1 MKKIL
6 LMIGLLFL
14 PLSVSAL
21 VDGDFAVTCEK
32 NVLSPGEKTTCSIG
46 GVVVNGI
53 LHGFNGNI
61 SLGEGLNF
69 VNFTIPSV
77 SENDN
82 SPLFQ
87 GDANDG
93 NIMLYT
99 ENNLTGNVKI
109 GDFVIEASDIS
120 SGDIDVSINAVT
132 LLISESE
139 GESDIDVPISIDPYT
154 IHIPS
159 GDNSLSEIKVNGSV
173 IEGFT
178 SSTTD
183 YVLEVPSDLSEVLI
197 IPTATDGSSTI
208 TGDVGTKQIGYGENN
223 FVINVK
229 AENGSERVYN
239 VKIIRPEIRELT
251 SLKINDENID
261 LVSGT
266 YRYIYKVE
274 NDVTSVNIVAS
285 AGEGISFSEGF
296 GSRTEKDLK
305 VGNNEFL
312 VKTVDSNGD
321 ELVYTIVIDRFNE
334 KGKDV
339 APKEPKEEKKPS
351 GTVENPK
358 TGITGASIVL
368 VGGCI
373 VLYMVAR
380 KKGFIKKI

>member
-6 LMIGLLFL
+6 MMIGLLLL
-14 PLSVSAL
+14 PFSVNAL
-21 VDGDFAVTCEK
+21 VDGDISLTCEK
-32 NVLSPGEKTTCSIG
+32 NVLLPGESTTCSIDA
-46 GVVVNGI
+46 VVTNGEVSSFI
-53 LHGFNGNI
+53 GKINVGDGLSFVRLTESDFKI
-61 SLGEGLNF
+61 EDDFYDYSDLSL
-69 VNFTIPSV
+69 VV
-77 SENDN
+77 S
-82 SPLFQ
+82 
-87 GDANDG
+87 GD
-93 NIMLYT
+93 
-99 ENNLTGNVKI
+99 NNLTGNFNVVKFI
-109 GDFVIEASDIS
+109 VSAG
-120 SGDIDVSINAVT
+120 DVSGVDVNVSITDAE
-132 LLISESE
+132 LGIFDSEDE
-139 GESDIDVPISIDPYT
+139 NTIGMPVSIDPYT

-183 YVLEVPSDLSEVLI
+183 YVLEVPSDLSEAVI
-197 IPTATDGSSTI
+197 SATATDGSSTV
-208 TGDVGTKQIGYGENN
+208 TGDVETKQIGYGENN
-223 FVINVK
+223 FSINVK

-274 NDVTSVNIVAS
+274 NEVTSVNIVAS
-285 AGEGISFSEGF
+285 VGDGIGFSEGF

>member
-14 PLSVSAL
+14 PFSVNAL
-21 VDGDFAVTCEK
+21 VDGDISLTCEK
-32 NVLSPGEKTTCSIG
+32 NVLLPGESTTCSIDA
-46 GVVVNGI
+46 VVTNGEVSSFI
-53 LHGFNGNI
+53 GKINVGDGLSFVRLTESDFKI
-61 SLGEGLNF
+61 EDDFYDYSDLSL
-69 VNFTIPSV
+69 VV
-77 SENDN
+77 S
-82 SPLFQ
+82 
-87 GDANDG
+87 GD
-93 NIMLYT
+93 
-99 ENNLTGNVKI
+99 NNLTGNFNVVKFI
-109 GDFVIEASDIS
+109 VSAG
-120 SGDIDVSINAVT
+120 DVSGVDVNVSITDAE
-132 LLISESE
+132 LGIFDSEDE
-139 GESDIDVPISIDPYT
+139 NTIGMPVSIDPYT

-183 YVLEVPSDLSEVLI
+183 YVLEVPSDLSEVVI
-197 IPTATDGSSTI
+197 SAIATDGSSTV
-208 TGDVGTKQIGYGENN
+208 TGDVETKQIGYGENN
-223 FVINVK
+223 FSINVK

-274 NDVTSVNIVAS
+274 NEVTSVNIVAS
-285 AGEGISFSEGF
+285 AGEDISFSEGF

>member
-14 PLSVSAL
+14 PFSVNAL
-21 VDGDFAVTCEK
+21 VDGDISLTCEK
-32 NVLSPGEKTTCSIG
+32 NVLLPGESTTCSIDA
-46 GVVVNGI
+46 VVTNGEVSSFI
-53 LHGFNGNI
+53 GKINVGDGLSFVRLTKSDFKI
-61 SLGEGLNF
+61 EDDFYDYSDLSL
-69 VNFTIPSV
+69 VV
-77 SENDN
+77 S
-82 SPLFQ
+82 
-87 GDANDG
+87 GD
-93 NIMLYT
+93 
-99 ENNLTGNVKI
+99 NNLTGNFNVVKFI
-109 GDFVIEASDIS
+109 VSAG
-120 SGDIDVSINAVT
+120 DVSGVDVNVSITDAE
-132 LLISESE
+132 LGIFDSEDE
-139 GESDIDVPISIDPYT
+139 NTIGMPVSIDPYT

-173 IEGFT
+173 IEGFA

-183 YVLEVPSDLSEVLI
+183 YVLEVPSDLSEAVI
-197 IPTATDGSSTI
+197 SAIATDGSSTV

-223 FVINVK
+223 FSINVK

-274 NDVTSVNIVAS
+274 NEVTSVNIVAS
-285 AGEGISFSEGF
+285 AGDGIGFSEGF

>member
-14 PLSVSAL
+14 PFSVNAL
-21 VDGDFAVTCEK
+21 VDGDISLTCEK
-32 NVLSPGEKTTCSIG
+32 NVLLPGESTTCSIDA
-46 GVVVNGI
+46 VVTNGEVSSFI
-53 LHGFNGNI
+53 GKINVGDGLSFVRLTESDFKI
-61 SLGEGLNF
+61 EDDFYDYSDLSL
-69 VNFTIPSV
+69 VV
-77 SENDN
+77 S
-82 SPLFQ
+82 
-87 GDANDG
+87 GD
-93 NIMLYT
+93 
-99 ENNLTGNVKI
+99 NNLTGNFNVVKFI
-109 GDFVIEASDIS
+109 VSAG
-120 SGDIDVSINAVT
+120 DVSGVDVNVSITDAE
-132 LLISESE
+132 LGIFDSEDE
-139 GESDIDVPISIDPYT
+139 NTIGMPVSIDPYT

-183 YVLEVPSDLSEVLI
+183 YVLEVPSDLSEVVI
-197 IPTATDGSSTI
+197 SAIATDGSSTV

-223 FVINVK
+223 FSINVK

-274 NDVTSVNIVAS
+274 NEVTSVNIVAS
-285 AGEGISFSEGF
+285 AGDGIGFSEGF

>member
-14 PLSVSAL
+14 PFSVNAL
-21 VDGDFAVTCEK
+21 VDGDISLTCEK
-32 NVLSPGEKTTCSIG
+32 NVLLPGESTTCSIDA
-46 GVVVNGI
+46 VVTNGEVSSFI
-53 LHGFNGNI
+53 GKINVGDGLSFVRLTKSDFKI
-61 SLGEGLNF
+61 EDDFYDYSDLSL
-69 VNFTIPSV
+69 VV
-77 SENDN
+77 S
-82 SPLFQ
+82 
-87 GDANDG
+87 GD
-93 NIMLYT
+93 
-99 ENNLTGNVKI
+99 NNLTDNFNVVKFI
-109 GDFVIEASDIS
+109 VSAG
-120 SGDIDVSINAVT
+120 DVSGVDVNVSITDAE
-132 LLISESE
+132 LGIFDSEDE
-139 GESDIDVPISIDPYT
+139 NTIGMPVSIDPYT

>member
-14 PLSVSAL
+14 PFSVNAL
-21 VDGDFAVTCEK
+21 VDGDISLTCEK
-32 NVLSPGEKTTCSIG
+32 NVLLPGESTTCSIDA
-46 GVVVNGI
+46 VVTNGEVSSFI
-53 LHGFNGNI
+53 GKINVGDGLSFVRLTKSDFKI
-61 SLGEGLNF
+61 EDDFYDYSDLSL
-69 VNFTIPSV
+69 VV
-77 SENDN
+77 S
-82 SPLFQ
+82 
-87 GDANDG
+87 GD
-93 NIMLYT
+93 
-99 ENNLTGNVKI
+99 NNLTDNFNVVKFI
-109 GDFVIEASDIS
+109 VSAG
-120 SGDIDVSINAVT
+120 DVSGVDVNVSITDAE
-132 LLISESE
+132 LGIFDSEDE
-139 GESDIDVPISIDPYT
+139 NTIGMPVSIDPYT

-358 TGITGASIVL
+358 TGIAGASIVL

>member
-14 PLSVSAL
+14 PFSVNAL
-21 VDGDFAVTCEK
+21 VDGDISLTCEK
-32 NVLSPGEKTTCSIG
+32 NVLLPGESTTCSIDA
-46 GVVVNGI
+46 VVTNGEVSSFI
-53 LHGFNGNI
+53 GKINVGDGLSFVRLTESDFKI
-61 SLGEGLNF
+61 EDDFYDYSDLSL
-69 VNFTIPSV
+69 VV
-77 SENDN
+77 S
-82 SPLFQ
+82 
-87 GDANDG
+87 GD
-93 NIMLYT
+93 
-99 ENNLTGNVKI
+99 NNLTGNFNVVKFI
-109 GDFVIEASDIS
+109 VSAG
-120 SGDIDVSINAVT
+120 DVSGVDVNVSITDAE
-132 LLISESE
+132 LGIFDSEDE
-139 GESDIDVPISIDPYT
+139 NTIGMPVSIDPYT

-183 YVLEVPSDLSEVLI
+183 YVLEVPSDLSEVVI
-197 IPTATDGSSTI
+197 SAIATDGSSTI

-223 FVINVK
+223 FSINVK

-274 NDVTSVNIVAS
+274 NEVTSVNIVAS
-285 AGEGISFSEGF
+285 AGDGIGFSEGF